1 MKKEVEEK
9 LVDMLNWAE
18 GALKTGS
25 DFVVEQTPLYIQ
37 ELLIYNFWASLTW
50 FVISFICFIITI
62 YATYRLVSYFVKND
76 NGDALPFTMF
86 LVFPIFFSI
95 MGMEKNTDWFKIK
108 VAPRVYIVD
117 YLRTELKN

>member
-86 LVFPIFFSI
+86 LVFPILFSV

>member
-62 YATYRLVSYFVKND
+62 YATYRLVSYFVKTD
-76 NGDALPFTMF
+76 KDALPFTMF
-86 LVFPIFFSI
+86 LVLPILLSI
-95 MGMEKNTDWFKIK
+95 MAMEKNTDWFKIK